1 MRLAT
6 YERRI
11 EKYNGYDAVLLEAN
25 EACVA
30 KASAQLG
37 AK

>member
-1 MRLAT
+1 MRWAT
-6 YERRI
+6 YELRI
-11 EKYNGYDAVLLEAN
+11 EKYNGYDAVLLEESA
-25 EACVA
+25 ACVA